1 MEEQQEM
8 KQLLQDSVFQNFYK
22 ISQIPRG
29 SYHEEQ
35 ISDYMV
41 QWAKERGLFVIQDSL
56 KNVYIRKEA
65 SKGYEQKK
73 GVILQAHMD
82 MVCEKIPESV
92 HDFLKD
98 PIPWVL
104 EGDILSTGGETTLGA
119 DNGIGMALAMSVLEE
134 TSWKHPMIEVVFTVA
149 EEETMEGAEKF
160 DASLLQ
166 SSFFINLDHA
176 VGTEIV
182 CGSCGGEAVEVNLN
196 ACWNDISSDQIVY
209 CLEIGGLK
217 GGHSGEDIHRG
228 NGNANRILARILM
241 ELEKQMEIQLCSL
254 KGGNFRLAISREAR
268 CDCVIPKNKEAQAKK
283 IIQEILKNL
292 KQEYQSAGKDLYIR
306 FEPCKKHFDKA
317 CSMDCFLSLI
327 LFSPDGIWEMN
338 ADITGAV
345 NSSDNL
351 GEMYLSQDGY
361 RVVYEIRSAYDS
373 VRDHIADIIIR
384 LGKMLGGSI
393 KIHSSYPGW
402 AYHADSLLRNTAL
415 QVFEETYSM
424 TPKVHS
430 VHAGLEC
437 GCFFMGKPDLDV
449 ISIGPDCWNLHS
461 PEERLSVSSTKRLY
475 QILKKIIKK
484 ISDQKI

>member
-166 SSFFINLDHA
+166 SSFFITNN
-176 VGTEIV
+176 I
-182 CGSCGGEAVEVNLN
+182 
-196 ACWNDISSDQIVY
+196 
-209 CLEIGGLK
+209 
-217 GGHSGEDIHRG
+217 
-228 NGNANRILARILM
+228 
-241 ELEKQMEIQLCSL
+241 
-254 KGGNFRLAISREAR
+254 
-268 CDCVIPKNKEAQAKK
+268 
-283 IIQEILKNL
+283 
-292 KQEYQSAGKDLYIR
+292 
-306 FEPCKKHFDKA
+306 
-317 CSMDCFLSLI
+317 
-327 LFSPDGIWEMN
+327 
-338 ADITGAV
+338 
-345 NSSDNL
+345 
-351 GEMYLSQDGY
+351 
-361 RVVYEIRSAYDS
+361 
-373 VRDHIADIIIR
+373 
-384 LGKMLGGSI
+384 
-393 KIHSSYPGW
+393 
-402 AYHADSLLRNTAL
+402 
-415 QVFEETYSM
+415 
-424 TPKVHS
+424 
-430 VHAGLEC
+430 
-437 GCFFMGKPDLDV
+437 
-449 ISIGPDCWNLHS
+449 
-461 PEERLSVSSTKRLY
+461 
-475 QILKKIIKK
+475 
-484 ISDQKI
+484 